1 MATETI
7 IVEKQGPVGIIRLNR
22 PEKRNALSALLVDEV
37 IQALQVFDSDPGLNA
52 VVILSTHPKVF
63 CAGRDLDEGSEETA
77 MDVAKQR
84 EISARPPRLF
94 LAIRSLKK
102 VVIAGVNGF
111 ALAGGMG
118 LAAWC
123 DLVVASQDAVFGL
136 PEINVG
142 LFPSVVLPALGFNT
156 ASAKKCLE
164 MILTGDRIT
173 AAEAEKLG
181 LVNAVVPPDKLEQ
194 ATLEL
199 ARKIAAKSPNTLQ
212 VAKKTFYNMLDM
224 EPAQATRYGVE
235 VTSLLAVSHDGRE
248 GQRAF
253 LEKREPR
260 WQPLD
265 KTE

>member
-1 MATETI
+1 MVPKTI
-7 IVEKQGPVGIIRLNR
+7 IVEKEGSVGIIRLNH

-37 IQALQVFDSDPGLNA
+37 VQALQSFDADPQVN
-52 VVILSTHPKVF
+52 VVAILSTHPTVF
-63 CAGRDLDEGSEETA
+63 CAGRDLDEGSVQSASDAAT
-77 MDVAKQR
+77 QR
-84 EISARPPRLF
+84 AISARPPRLF

-102 VVIAGVNGF
+102 VVVAGVNGF
-111 ALAGGMG
+111 ALAGGLG
-118 LAAWC
+118 LAVWC
-123 DLVVASQDAVFGL
+123 DLVVASEKAVFGL

-164 MILTGDRIT
+164 MILTGERIT
-173 AAEAEKLG
+173 AADAEKLG
-181 LVNAVVPPDKLEQ
+181 IVNSVVPADRLEH

-199 ARKIAAKSPNTLQ
+199 ARKLAAKSPHTLQ
-212 VAKKTFYNMLDM
+212 LAKKTFYNMLDM

-235 VTSLLAVSHDGRE
+235 VTSLLAVSRDGIE

-265 KTE
+265 GTK

>member
-1 MATETI
+1 MTPQTI
-7 IVEKQGPVGIIRLNR
+7 IVEKQNSVGIIRLNR
-22 PEKRNALSALLVDEV
+22 PQKRNAMSAVLVDEV
-37 IQALQVFDSDPGLNA
+37 VQALQDLDRDPEVNA

-63 CAGRDLDEGSEETA
+63 CAGRDLDEGSTSEAT
-77 MDVAKQR
+77 DVTRQR
-84 EISARPPRLF
+84 ELSELPPRLF
-94 LAIRSLKK
+94 LAVRTVKK
-102 VVIAGVNGF
+102 IVIAGVNGF

-123 DLVVASQDAVFGL
+123 DLVVAAEDAIFGL

-164 MILTGDRIT
+164 MILTGERIT

-181 LVNAVVPPDKLEQ
+181 LVNAVVPPDRLEQ

-199 ARKIAAKSPNTLQ
+199 AHKIAAKSPATLQ
-212 VAKKTFYNMLDM
+212 VAKKTFYNMLSM

-235 VTSLLAVSHDGRE
+235 VTSLLAVSHDGME

-253 LEKREPR
+253 MEKREPC
-260 WQPLD
+260 WQQLD
-265 KTE
+265 GK

>member
-1 MATETI
+1 MTPQTI
-7 IVEKQGPVGIIRLNR
+7 VVENQNSVGIIRLNR
-22 PEKRNALSALLVDEV
+22 PQKRNAMSAVLVDEV
-37 IQALQVFDSDPGLNA
+37 VQALQGLDRDPEVNA

-63 CAGRDLDEGSEETA
+63 CAGRDLDEGSTSEAT
-77 MDVAKQR
+77 DVTRQR
-84 EISARPPRLF
+84 ELSELPPRLF
-94 LAIRSLKK
+94 LAVRTVKK
-102 VVIAGVNGF
+102 IVIAGVNGF

-123 DLVVASQDAVFGL
+123 DLVVAAEDAIFGL

-164 MILTGDRIT
+164 MILTGERIT

-181 LVNAVVPPDKLEQ
+181 LVNAVVPADRLEQ

-199 ARKIAAKSPNTLQ
+199 AHKIAAKSPATLQ
-212 VAKKTFYNMLDM
+212 VAKKTFYNMLNM

-235 VTSLLAVSHDGRE
+235 VTSLLAVSHDGME

-253 LEKREPR
+253 MEKREPR
-260 WQPLD
+260 WQQLD
-265 KTE
+265 GK

>member
-1 MATETI
+1 MTPETI
-7 IVEKQGPVGIIRLNR
+7 LVEKQGAVGILRLNH
-22 PEKRNALSALLVDEV
+22 PEKRNAMSARLVEEMV
-37 IQALQVFDSDPGLNA
+37 QALADFDSDRAVNV
-52 VVILSTHPKVF
+52 VVILSTHPRVF
-63 CAGRDLDEGSEETA
+63 CAGRDLDEGSAGEAT
-77 MDVAKQR
+77 DIIRQR

-123 DLVVASQDAVFGL
+123 DLVIAGEKAVFGL

-142 LFPSVVLPALGFNT
+142 LYPSTVLPTMGLAT

-164 MILTGDRIT
+164 MILTGERID

-181 LVNAVVPPDKLEQ
+181 IVNRVVPSEELET

-199 ARKIAAKSPNTLQ
+199 AKSLAARSSSTLQ

-224 EPAQATRYGVE
+224 TPDQATRYGIE
-235 VTSLLAVSHDGRE
+235 ITALLAVSADGIE

-260 WQPLD
+260 WQGLV
-265 KTE
+265 